1 MGDMEKVIEM
11 LGRLDAKF
19 DARFDAMEKDITSLK
34 SDVRRLEER
43 MSGLEEKTS
52 RLEERMSGLE
62 EKTSRLEER
71 MSGLEE
77 KTSRLEER
85 MSRVEEKTSS
95 IEQRINSYDAVE
107 ILSALREGQDRISA
121 QIEGM
126 RISTASTESVRNL
139 RSDVAKELH
148 EAAERIEKT
157 A

>member
-1 MGDMEKVIEM
+1 MGDIEKVIEM

-34 SDVRRLEER
+34 SDVR
-43 MSGLEEKTS
+43 
-52 RLEERMSGLE
+52 
-62 EKTSRLEER
+62 RLEER

>member
-34 SDVRRLEER
+34 SDVR
-43 MSGLEEKTS
+43 
-52 RLEERMSGLE
+52 
-62 EKTSRLEER
+62 RLEER

>member
-1 MGDMEKVIEM
+1 MSDMEKVIEM

-52 RLEERMSGLE
+52 RLEERMS
-62 EKTSRLEER
+62 R
-71 MSGLEE
+71 LEE

-85 MSRVEEKTSS
+85 MSRLEEKTSS

>member
-52 RLEERMSGLE
+52 RLEERMS
-62 EKTSRLEER
+62 RL
-71 MSGLEE
+71 
-77 KTSRLEER
+77 
-85 MSRVEEKTSS
+85 EEKTSS

-139 RSDVAKELH
+139 RSDVAKEPH

>member
-43 MSGLEEKTS
+43 MSGL
-52 RLEERMSGLE
+52 
-62 EKTSRLEER
+62 
-71 MSGLEE
+71 
-77 KTSRLEER
+77 
-85 MSRVEEKTSS
+85 EEKTSS

>member
-1 MGDMEKVIEM
+1 
-11 LGRLDAKF
+11 
-19 DARFDAMEKDITSLK
+19 S
-34 SDVRRLEER
+34 RRW
-43 MSGLEEKTS
+43 
-52 RLEERMSGLE
+52 
-62 EKTSRLEER
+62 
-71 MSGLEE
+71 LEE